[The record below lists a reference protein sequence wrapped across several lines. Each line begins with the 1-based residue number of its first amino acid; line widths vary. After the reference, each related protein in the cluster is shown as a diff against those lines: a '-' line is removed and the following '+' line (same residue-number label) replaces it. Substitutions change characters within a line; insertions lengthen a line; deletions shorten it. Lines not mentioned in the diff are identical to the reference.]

1 MEAPQQQ
8 FLYDVFT
15 ENWNQPELKT
25 VPRTIHDYKMIA
37 RWPGKREET
46 NKMSGGK
53 WVAGKMME
61 GKHKENTKIAK

>member
-1 MEAPQQQ
+1 MA
-8 FLYDVFT
+8 
-15 ENWNQPELKT
+15 
-25 VPRTIHDYKMIA
+25 
-37 RWPGKREET
+37 GKREET